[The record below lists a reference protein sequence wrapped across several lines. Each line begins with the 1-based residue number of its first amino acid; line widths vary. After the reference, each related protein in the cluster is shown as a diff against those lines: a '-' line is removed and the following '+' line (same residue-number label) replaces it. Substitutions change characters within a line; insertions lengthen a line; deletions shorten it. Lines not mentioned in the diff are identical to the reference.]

1 MPICT
6 GIDDE
11 GRWHRM
17 ALDVAHLGDTG
28 MRPEPEDLACLL
40 ARRAAL
46 RDHEEELSYWR
57 RILQARVDVLR
68 ARLAT
73 EDEEEALR
81 QVLGDERRPF
91 TRAAHVVIRPY
102 RDMLELATCDM
113 LWEKSC
119 DSRDEELLLH
129 ALDRM
134 VVAEKWISHTR
145 ARVFR
150 ELDLATEDLKA
161 RLCQDPTEYLSIVER
176 RSLASAG

>member
-1 MPICT
+1 MA
-6 GIDDE
+6 IDVV
-11 GRWHRM
+11 H
-17 ALDVAHLGDTG
+17 LDDVQAPAA
-28 MRPEPEDLACLL
+28 PEELAALL
-40 ARRAAL
+40 ARRRDL

-73 EDEEEALR
+73 QDEEEALR
-81 QVLGDERRPF
+81 RVLGDERRPQ

-119 DSRDEELLLH
+119 DSRDEELLVQ

-134 VVAEKWISHTR
+134 LVAEKWISHTR
-145 ARVFR
+145 SRVFR

-161 RLCQDPTEYLSIVER
+161 RLSADPTEYLSIIER
-176 RSLASAG
+176 GSIASAG